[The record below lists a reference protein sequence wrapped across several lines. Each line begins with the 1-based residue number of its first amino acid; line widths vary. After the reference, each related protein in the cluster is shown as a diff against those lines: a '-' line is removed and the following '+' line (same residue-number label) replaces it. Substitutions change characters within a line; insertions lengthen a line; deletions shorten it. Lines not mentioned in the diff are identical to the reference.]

1 MYARLARLLTGPT
14 VLAAALA
21 GCGQD
26 RPTKSAATLLLPKAA
41 PLCSDAFARGRLTST
56 PPPGSVRGSAVVL
69 EQFDARE
76 VKEKY
81 RGDNPPLSKW
91 WTYEDLIR
99 AEAKTEDSVQT
110 LVCIRVANIQIGIYQ
125 PDDIAAVRVDY
136 DVRVVRWP

>member
-1 MYARLARLLTGPT
+1 MFARLARLLTAPI

-26 RPTKSAATLLLPKAA
+26 QPTKSAAALLLPKAA
-41 PLCSDAFARGRLTST
+41 PLCSDSFAHGRLTS
-56 PPPGSVRGSAVVL
+56 PPSPGSVRASAVVL

-76 VKEKY
+76 VEEKY

-91 WTYEDLIR
+91 WTYEDLIH

-110 LVCIRVANIQIGIYQ
+110 LVC
-125 PDDIAAVRVDY
+125 
-136 DVRVVRWP
+136 